1 MGFSWIHCI
10 FFDSVLLKNLLML
23 KEIIAVFIG
32 GGIGSSLRYLI
43 SKFSFITSASFPY
56 STFITNIIGCFIL
69 GLTLGY
75 FLKSNNQNSLMF
87 VFLTIGVCGGFTTF
101 STFSNEGL
109 TLINNANYL
118 TFLIYTMISII
129 LGLLAVYFGTII
141 YK

>member
-1 MGFSWIHCI
+1 
-10 FFDSVLLKNLLML
+10 ML

-43 SKFSFITSASFPY
+43 SKFSFNTIASFPC

-87 VFLTIGVCGGFTTF
+87 VFLTIGLCGGFTTF

-109 TLINNANYL
+109 TLINNGNYL

>member
-1 MGFSWIHCI
+1 
-10 FFDSVLLKNLLML
+10 ML

-43 SKFSFITSASFPY
+43 NKFSFITATSFPY
-56 STFITNIIGCFIL
+56 STFITNIIGCFVL

-75 FLKSNNQNSLMF
+75 FTKSNNQNSLMF

-109 TLINNANYL
+109 TLINNGNYL

-129 LGLLAVYFGTII
+129 IGLLAVYFGAII

>member
-1 MGFSWIHCI
+1 
-10 FFDSVLLKNLLML
+10 ML

-43 SKFSFITSASFPY
+43 SKFSFTTLTSFPY

-75 FLKSNNQNSLMF
+75 FLKSNNQNSLIF

-109 TLINNANYL
+109 TLINNGNYL

-129 LGLLAVYFGTII
+129 LGLLAVYFGTIT

>member
-1 MGFSWIHCI
+1 
-10 FFDSVLLKNLLML
+10 ML

-43 SKFSFITSASFPY
+43 SKFSFTTITSVPY

-87 VFLTIGVCGGFTTF
+87 VFLTIGICGGFTTF

-109 TLINNANYL
+109 TLINNGNYL

>member
-1 MGFSWIHCI
+1 
-10 FFDSVLLKNLLML
+10 ML

-43 SKFSFITSASFPY
+43 SKFSFTTITSFPY

-109 TLINNANYL
+109 TLINNGNYL

-129 LGLLAVYFGTII
+129 LGLVAVYFGTTI

>member
-1 MGFSWIHCI
+1 
-10 FFDSVLLKNLLML
+10 ML
-23 KEIIAVFIG
+23 KEIIAVFVG

-43 SKFSFITSASFPY
+43 SKFSFNTVASFPY

-109 TLINNANYL
+109 TLINDGNYL
-118 TFLIYTMISII
+118 TFLIYTMISIF

>member
-1 MGFSWIHCI
+1 
-10 FFDSVLLKNLLML
+10 ML

-43 SKFSFITSASFPY
+43 SKFSFTTLTSFPY

-109 TLINNANYL
+109 TLINDGNYL
-118 TFLIYTMISII
+118 TFLIYTMISIF

>member
-1 MGFSWIHCI
+1 
-10 FFDSVLLKNLLML
+10 ML

-43 SKFSFITSASFPY
+43 SKFSFNTVASFPY

-87 VFLTIGVCGGFTTF
+87 IFLTIGVCGGFTTF

-109 TLINNANYL
+109 TLINNGNYL

-129 LGLLAVYFGTII
+129 LGLLAVYFGTTI